1 MRSLSKIGIKFCGNC
16 NPQIKTKEILLD
28 IKQSII
34 NKKLDIQLVSWDT
47 SDITDVL
54 ILCGCPVDCA
64 ARPDDMIVR
73 IIIAGE
79 TVNYHPC
86 SAAEIAGKV
95 IEILNCQKRAGSG

>member
-16 NPQIKTKEILLD
+16 NPQIKTKEILFD
-28 IKQSII
+28 IKQRII
-34 NKKLDIQLVSWDT
+34 NEKLDMQLVSWDT
-47 SDITDVL
+47 SDITEVL

-64 ARPDDMIVR
+64 GRPDDMIVR

-86 SAAEIAGKV
+86 SAEEIAGKV
-95 IEILNCQKRAGSG
+95 IRLLNYQKNAGSG